1 MREPDL
7 SAIRAAVMA
16 VKGGLHPG
24 QLVILESD
32 GGEGVVLNDLKKSF
46 HFLDQHGFVE
56 GHNSIGWSPTPLL
69 LDLASALL
77 REETRRRVVP
87 DVNDWLAQ
95 LALDVSHYQDALI
108 QGEDKSLRRY
118 LQDIRNAVLRMRFS
132 LKQEI
137 HGIQHFLQTEFGHV
151 TTISQ
156 KIIENRYLIARTTDL
171 TDRLLF
177 INGRELGRLANDN
190 SVLLRI
196 FLFRFLP
203 DIQHF
208 RQELLAIIPQL
219 NDMLW
224 SLRKQDEKTRRLW
237 AVSRYLSQ
245 GESILNREL
254 SAAELQASPFN
265 IQQPDE
271 DIAHIHI
278 DNPDLQA
285 LLIDLVQRLPTRSE
299 PAEANCPSKVVGL
312 YEPADEDDI
321 EAVIE
326 PSFMLAHRLAFIE
339 CAVRQQWSA
348 KQYWDQC
355 AEPGIPYAVWLQWIH
370 GECANEPSFN
380 MEVCSYEEGGLN
392 GNMLVSDL
400 TIHPT
405 INPTISSTLG
415 AAT

>member
-1 MREPDL
+1 MSTSIEQWRQLGKAL
-7 SAIRAAVMA
+7 SDNAE
-16 VKGGLHPG
+16 
-24 QLVILESD
+24 QLAILESD
-32 GGEGVVLNDLKKSF
+32 GGEGVVLDNLKKSF
-46 HFLDQHGFVE
+46 HFLEQHGLVE

-69 LDLASALL
+69 LDLASALS

-118 LQDIRNAVLRMRFS
+118 LQSIHNAVLRMRFA

-137 HGIQHFLQTEFGHV
+137 HAIQHFLQTEFGHV
-151 TTISQ
+151 TTLSQ
-156 KIIENRYLIARTTDL
+156 KIIENRYLIARTTEIAH
-171 TDRLLF
+171 RLLF
-177 INGRELGRLANDN
+177 INGRELGRLAKDN

-219 NDMLW
+219 DDMLW

-245 GESILNREL
+245 GERLLNREL
-254 SAAELQASPFN
+254 SSAELLASPFN
-265 IQQPDE
+265 VQQPDA
-271 DIAHIHI
+271 DIAHINI
-278 DNPDLQA
+278 DNPDLQG
-285 LLIDLVQRLPTRSE
+285 LLIGLVQGLPARCE
-299 PAEANCPSKVVGL
+299 PAEANTATKMVGQ
-312 YEPADEDDI
+312 YEPADEDDSEVMI
-321 EAVIE
+321 K
-326 PSFMLAHRLAFIE
+326 PCFMLPHRLAFIE

-348 KQYWDQC
+348 KQYWDQF

-370 GECANEPSFN
+370 GECTNEPSFN
-380 MEVCSYEEGGLN
+380 MELYSYEEGELN
-392 GNMLVSDL
+392 GNLLVSDL
-400 TIHPT
+400 TI
-405 INPTISSTLG
+405 NPAIPSTQE

>member
-1 MREPDL
+1 MSTSLEQWRQLGKAL
-7 SAIRAAVMA
+7 SDNAE
-16 VKGGLHPG
+16 
-24 QLVILESD
+24 QLAILESD
-32 GGEGVVLNDLKKSF
+32 GGEGVILDEVKKSF
-46 HFLDQHGFVE
+46 YFLEQHGFVE

-108 QGEDKSLRRY
+108 QGEDTSLRRY
-118 LQDIRNAVLRMRFS
+118 LQSIRNSVLRMRFAI
-132 LKQEI
+132 KQEI
-137 HGIQHFLQTEFGHV
+137 HAIQHFLQTEFGHV
-151 TTISQ
+151 TTLNQ
-156 KIIENRYLIARTTDL
+156 KIIENRYLIARTTEL
-171 TDRLLF
+171 TNRLLF
-177 INGRELGRLANDN
+177 INGRELARLANDN

-219 NDMLW
+219 DDMLW

-245 GESILNREL
+245 GERLLNREL
-254 SAAELQASPFN
+254 SAAELLTSPFN
-265 IQQPDE
+265 VQQSDA

-285 LLIDLVQRLPTRSE
+285 LLIDLVQRLPASSE
-299 PAEANCPSKVVGL
+299 PAEANATTNLVGQ
-312 YEPADEDDI
+312 YEPADADD
-321 EAVIE
+321 EEQVIE
-326 PSFMLAHRLAFIE
+326 PCFMLPHRLAFIE
-339 CAVRQQWSA
+339 CAVRQQLSA

-380 MEVCSYEEGGLN
+380 MELCIHEGSQLHAN
-392 GNMLVSDL
+392 LLVTDL
-400 TIHPT
+400 TIHPR
-405 INPTISSTLG
+405 LEV
-415 AAT
+415 AK